1 VVLSLPEDMLS
12 ARAEVPDRAPA
23 ALPLPG
29 VTDAQIAALTDR
41 LAAAA
46 RPLTIAGGPGWSQR
60 AAEDLA
66 RFAECWDVPVAA
78 AFRRQDYMDNRHP
91 CYAGDVS
98 VGLNPALGQRVRA
111 ADCLLVLGARLSDPV
126 TDGYRLI
133 DPAAPAPVLLQ
144 VHPDPDMI
152 GRVYPAAVA
161 IAAPAPAV
169 LARLAETAPPGSGW
183 PGWRAA
189 ARADYEA
196 WQRPAALP
204 GAVHLGRVVEW
215 LSEHLPE
222 DAIVTNGAGNYAAFV
237 HRHFRYKRFGTQ
249 LAPTSGSMGY
259 GLPAAIAAG
268 LRHPGRVVICFAGD
282 GCFQMTGNEL
292 ATARQA
298 GAAPIVIVANNR
310 MYGTIRMHQ
319 ARNYPGRISGTELVN
334 PDFAALAR
342 AHGGF
347 GVRVTDEADFPG
359 AFAQARAAGT
369 LAVIELVLDPEAIAT
384 GATLAAIEA
393 QAAG

>member
-1 VVLSLPEDMLS
+1 MLERLDQPPADKILALMQEFRADPRPDKIDLGVGVYRTPEGVTPVM
-12 ARAEVPDRAPA
+12 RAIRAAERQLWEAETTKTYTGVAGEPAFHAAMADLILGPDRP
-23 ALPLPG
+23 
-29 VTDAQIAALTDR
+29 TDR

-161 IAAPAPAV
+161 IAAPAPAGEEASAPMSGKV
-169 LARLAETAPPGSGW
+169 ASGRASGEGTPMFIIWFMRLMKS
-183 PGWRAA
+183 
-189 ARADYEA
+189 
-196 WQRPAALP
+196 
-204 GAVHLGRVVEW
+204 V
-215 LSEHLPE
+215 
-222 DAIVTNGAGNYAAFV
+222 
-237 HRHFRYKRFGTQ
+237 
-249 LAPTSGSMGY
+249 
-259 GLPAAIAAG
+259 
-268 LRHPGRVVICFAGD
+268 
-282 GCFQMTGNEL
+282 
-292 ATARQA
+292 
-298 GAAPIVIVANNR
+298 
-310 MYGTIRMHQ
+310 
-319 ARNYPGRISGTELVN
+319 
-334 PDFAALAR
+334 
-342 AHGGF
+342 
-347 GVRVTDEADFPG
+347 
-359 AFAQARAAGT
+359 
-369 LAVIELVLDPEAIAT
+369 
-384 GATLAAIEA
+384 
-393 QAAG
+393 